1 MWRRKMEGMR
11 ERKEKRIKKKVKR
24 RVEKK
29 EGIQKKSSGKYSRIN
44 ITFTLT
50 YWSLQTYGG

>member
-1 MWRRKMEGMR
+1 MEGMR